1 MDLALPEIYDL
12 HGRLRDPY
20 TGNPLEEGQEGP
32 NSIFYVPGLTSA
44 TNPDYML
51 FTGPDTAIPFSE
63 MMQKMR
69 DAGFEGGN
77 IMMNITPRPQDAE
90 RVPSPP
96 PKGYNDTEDA
106 MSFGSLYRTNCNYC
120 WAIIKGKERERGFR
134 LQEIK
139 GAAESGCSTCGV
151 LYAGIC
157 RFAGILFERYDM
169 SKVRVRQ
176 LELGRSRL
184 LEDAKKVNV
193 CFDEYN
199 GEAFDLNFKG
209 EGMFKTYDL
218 T

>member
-1 MDLALPEIYDL
+1 MDPALPEIYDL

-32 NSIFYVPGLTSA
+32 NSIFYVPGLPSA
-44 TNPDYML
+44 TNPDYKL

-63 MMQKMR
+63 MMQTFR

-77 IMMNITPRPQDAE
+77 ITMHITPRPQDAE

-96 PKGYNDTEDA
+96 PKGYNDTEET

-120 WAIIKGKERERGFR
+120 WAIIKQKERERGFR
-134 LQEIK
+134 LHEIK
-139 GAAESGCSTCGV
+139 GAADRGCSTCGV
-151 LYAGIC
+151 LYAGIF
-157 RFAGILFERYDM
+157 RFAGMLFERYDI

-176 LELGRSRL
+176 MESGRSRL
-184 LEDAKKVNV
+184 LGDTKKVNV

-199 GEAFDLNFKG
+199 GETFDLSFKG
-209 EGMFKTYDL
+209 EGKSRGYD
-218 T
+218 